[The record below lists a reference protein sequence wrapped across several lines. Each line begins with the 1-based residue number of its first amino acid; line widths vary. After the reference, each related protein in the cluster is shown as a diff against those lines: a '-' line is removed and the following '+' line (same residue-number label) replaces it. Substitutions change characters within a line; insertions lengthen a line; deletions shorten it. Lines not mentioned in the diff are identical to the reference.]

1 MQVPGPQHSNGGAG
15 GAGHSVF
22 GRLSGVLHNDRGQQH
37 PKPSASPPKGGHAAG
52 SQFADL
58 RTRLS
63 SRFKSASSP
72 DQPAPDD

>member
-1 MQVPGPQHSNGGAG
+1 MQVPGPQHNNGGG
-15 GAGHSVF
+15 GQSVF
-22 GRLSGVLHNDRGQQH
+22 GRLSGVLHNDRGRNA
-37 PKPSASPPKGGHAAG
+37 KPGGSPRKEGGSHAAG

-72 DQPAPDD
+72 EQPAPDD